1 MIKVEIGQCL
11 IPELCRKK
19 DITINELSEITG
31 IKKQQLSD
39 YNRLVKVDMSIRTA
53 KRIAAALDCNVE
65 DLYEFKVVRH

>member
-19 DITINELSEITG
+19 DITINELAEITG

-39 YNRLVKVDMSIRTA
+39 YNRMKKVEMTIRTA
-53 KRIAAALDCNVE
+53 KRIAEALDCNVE
-65 DLYEFKVVRH
+65 DPYEFKVERH

>member
-31 IKKQQLSD
+31 IKKQRLSD

-53 KRIAAALDCNVE
+53 KRIAALDCNVE
-65 DLYEFKVVRH
+65 DLYEFKVERH